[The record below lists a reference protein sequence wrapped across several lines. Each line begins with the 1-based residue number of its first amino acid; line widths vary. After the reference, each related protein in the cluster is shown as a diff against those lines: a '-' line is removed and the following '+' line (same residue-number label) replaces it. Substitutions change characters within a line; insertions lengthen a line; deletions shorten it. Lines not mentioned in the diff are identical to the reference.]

1 MMQPMKS
8 PLYQDLQHSDP
19 EHQDETHADASSSL
33 MGSVNGEKAWSD
45 ITAGDDH
52 HHHGPQQ
59 GAMMPSSSFR
69 SRRKRICSAIMSARS
84 VLDTILLLIILGLLI
99 ERRWL
104 YGTDGTGDNDLNN
117 SAGGKSTARPGVS
130 TLDIGGDITGFAPQI
145 SQQITMFKPD
155 PMFVPENG
163 SEFFS
168 EEVRKKWLSIVPRGL
183 GYLQIND
190 TNLKQYNNLPT
201 PLREYPDSTFTTSMT
216 HQLHCLHS
224 IVGVVAAYTSNRHD
238 MLPSEGAWHLAH
250 CFDYLRQSIMCA
262 GDLALEG
269 QQTTF
274 PPDFKGSDGW
284 DAKHVCKDY
293 SQVLVHLDGNRA
305 DDELWI

>member
-8 PLYQDLQHSDP
+8 PLYQDLHPDP
-19 EHQDETHADASSSL
+19 EHGQDETHADASSSL
-33 MGSVNGEKAWSD
+33 MGSLDGEKAWSD
-45 ITAGDDH
+45 ITAAGE
-52 HHHGPQQ
+52 HHG
-59 GAMMPSSSFR
+59 AHSSP
-69 SRRKRICSAIMSARS
+69 SRRRRFWSIVVSARS

-99 ERRWL
+99 ERRW
-104 YGTDGTGDNDLNN
+104 YRTNESSRPAGTMFDVT
-117 SAGGKSTARPGVS
+117 
-130 TLDIGGDITGFAPQI
+130 GDITGFAPQV

-183 GYLQIND
+183 GYVQIND
-190 TNLKQYNNLPT
+190 TKLYNNLPT
-201 PLREYPDSTFTTSMT
+201 PLQEYPNSTFTTSMT

-224 IVGVVAAYTSNRHD
+224 IVGVVAAYTSNRLD
-238 MLPSEGAWHLAH
+238 MLPTEGAWHIAH
-250 CFDYLRQSIMCA
+250 CFDYIRQGIMCA

-293 SQVLVHLDGNRA
+293 GQILAHLDGNRA
-305 DDELWI
+305 DSELWI